1 MLKKRFSFVG
11 LFIAC
16 VTSCA
21 ILLGVGAYWL
31 NIHVGSASEL
41 FKMVY
46 TMQLIQQKF
55 VGDVD
60 REQLYAGALRGMVKE
75 LGDPYSVYL
84 DKKDYESLS
93 TITEGHF
100 GGVGIVLG
108 MKDKKFI
115 VVAPIEDTPAFR
127 AGIKAGDQ
135 LLAIDGK
142 ELQDQD
148 MMSVVGKIRG
158 KDGSIVEVLVQTGTT
173 APRIV
178 RIVRSEIKIKSV
190 TGEMKDNDIGYI
202 RISSFNESTA
212 SDFAAKY
219 HELENQ
225 GMKGTVLD
233 LRGNPG
239 GLLWSGVGVAKLIV
253 PKGPIVSVT
262 EKDGSTL
269 TESSDLATV
278 KYPMAV
284 LVDNGTA
291 SAAEIVAGALQD
303 TRAGKLFGTK
313 TYGKGSVQTVFKL
326 GGNTALKLTMAKYYT
341 PSGRSINGVGIEPD
355 ELVEANNERG
365 TNQLEAALVY
375 IAQEIQKG
383 K

>member
-11 LFIAC
+11 LLVAC
-16 VTSCA
+16 IISCTV
-21 ILLGVGAYWL
+21 LLGVGAYWL
-31 NIHVGSASEL
+31 NAHVGSASEI
-41 FKMVY
+41 FQVAH

-75 LGDPYSVYL
+75 LDDPYSAYL

-93 TITEGHF
+93 TLTEGHF

-135 LLAIDGK
+135 LLEIDGMAI
-142 ELQDQD
+142 QDQD
-148 MMSVVGKIRG
+148 MMNVVSKIRG
-158 KDGSIVEVLVQTGTT
+158 KDGSVVELLVQTGNNE
-173 APRIV
+173 PRIV
-178 RIVRSEIKIKSV
+178 RIVRSEIKIKTV
-190 TGEMKDNDIGYI
+190 MGDMKDNNIGYI
-202 RISSFNESTA
+202 RISSFSESTA
-212 SDFAAKY
+212 ADFAAKY
-219 HELENQ
+219 HELANQ
-225 GMKGTVLD
+225 GMKATVLD

-262 EKDGSTL
+262 EKDGRTL
-269 TESSDLATV
+269 TEYSELPAV
-278 KYPMAV
+278 KYPLAV

-303 TRAGKLFGTK
+303 TKSGRLFGTK

-326 GGNTALKLTMAKYYT
+326 GGDTALKLTMAKYYT
-341 PSGRSINGVGIEPD
+341 PSGRSINGIGIEPD
-355 ELVEANNERG
+355 EVVDPLDEKG
-365 TNQLEAALVY
+365 SNQLSKATDYLL
-375 IAQEIQKG
+375 QEMQKE

>member
-1 MLKKRFSFVG
+1 MIV
-11 LFIAC
+11 
-16 VTSCA
+16 VQQ
-21 ILLGVGAYWL
+21 LLWL
-31 NIHVGSASEL
+31 L
-41 FKMVY
+41 
-46 TMQLIQQKF
+46 
-55 VGDVD
+55 
-60 REQLYAGALRGMVKE
+60 
-75 LGDPYSVYL
+75 
-84 DKKDYESLS
+84 
-93 TITEGHF
+93 
-100 GGVGIVLG
+100 

-135 LLAIDGK
+135 ILAIDGK

-158 KDGSIVEVLVQTGTT
+158 KDGSVVEVLVQTGTT

-190 TGEMKDNDIGYI
+190 TGEMKDKNIGYI

-303 TRAGKLFGTK
+303 TKAGKLFGTK

-326 GGNTALKLTMAKYYT
+326 GGDTALKLTMAKYYT

-355 ELVEANNERG
+355 ELVEATDERG
-365 TNQLEAALVY
+365 SNQLETALVY

>member
-11 LFIAC
+11 LLIAC

-21 ILLGVGAYWL
+21 VLLGAGAYWL
-31 NIHVGSASEL
+31 NAYVGSASEL
-41 FKMVY
+41 FKMAY
-46 TMQLIQQKF
+46 TIQLIQQKF

-75 LGDPYSVYL
+75 LGDPHSVYL

-158 KDGSIVEVLVQTGTT
+158 KDGSIVEMLVQTGTG

-190 TGEMKDNDIGYI
+190 TGEMKDNGIGYI

-212 SDFAAKY
+212 SDFTAKY

-225 GMKGTVLD
+225 GMRGTVLD

-262 EKDGSTL
+262 EKDGRTL
-269 TESSDLATV
+269 TESSDLAAA

-303 TRAGKLFGTK
+303 TKAGKLFGTK

-326 GGNTALKLTMAKYYT
+326 DGNTALKLTMAKYYT
-341 PSGRSINGVGIEPD
+341 PSGRSIDGVGIEPD
-355 ELVEANNERG
+355 ELVEATDERG
-365 TNQLEAALVY
+365 TNQLATALVY
-375 IAQEIQKG
+375 IAQEIQKE